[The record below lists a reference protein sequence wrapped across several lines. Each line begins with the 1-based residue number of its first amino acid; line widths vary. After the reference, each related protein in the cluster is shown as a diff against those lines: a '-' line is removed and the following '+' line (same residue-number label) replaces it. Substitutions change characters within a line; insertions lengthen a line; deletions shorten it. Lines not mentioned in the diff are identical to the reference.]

1 MPQVKVRN
9 RADEAMA
16 RYASGEREAF
26 TEVYDAVA
34 PRLFAY
40 LLARTRNT
48 PLAEDL
54 LQQTL
59 FHMHRAHGSFIVGS
73 PVLPWAFAI
82 AKRLMIDEARRSRRS
97 VLSTAVELEDEGEGI
112 EPARSELEGVVA
124 AKQLAGQLQRELG
137 RLPRSQ
143 RAAFELVRLEGFSHS
158 EAAKTLGITVSALK
172 LRAHRAYVA
181 LRSILVDDAGPESG
195 AAMVTGD
202 R

>member
-1 MPQVKVRN
+1 M
-9 RADEAMA
+9 D

-26 TEVYDAVA
+26 PDVYDAVA

-40 LLARTRNT
+40 LLARTRSE

-59 FHMHRAHGSFIVGS
+59 FQMHRAHGTFIAGS
-73 PVLPWAFAI
+73 PVMPWAFAI
-82 AKRLMIDEARRSRRS
+82 AKRLIIDEARRARRS
-97 VLSTAVELEDEGEGI
+97 VLSTAVELEHDAA
-112 EPARSELEGVVA
+112 EPAHSELEGVFA
-124 AKQLAGQLQRELG
+124 AKQLAARLQRGLG

-143 RAAFELVRLEGFSHS
+143 RAAFELMRLEGFSHS
-158 EAAKTLGITVSALK
+158 EAAKKLGITVSALK

-181 LRSILVDDAGPESG
+181 LRSILVDDGAGPESG
-195 AAMVTGD
+195 AAIVTGE